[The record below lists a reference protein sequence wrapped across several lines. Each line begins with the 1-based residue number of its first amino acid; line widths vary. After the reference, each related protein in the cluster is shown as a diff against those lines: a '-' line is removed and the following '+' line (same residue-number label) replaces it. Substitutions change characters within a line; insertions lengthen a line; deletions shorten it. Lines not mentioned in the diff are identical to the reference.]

1 MANTIGNFGNLAS
14 PISRLGL
21 QKPNIGGNAGAT
33 QGPGFQK
40 MLTDALRSTANLQ
53 NDAQHSVQDKIAG
66 ADLTNVEVLTDMRK
80 ADLAMR
86 MLLQIRNKLLEGFNE
101 IKQMQF

>member
-1 MANTIGNFGNLAS
+1 MANTIGNFGNLPA
-14 PISRLGL
+14 PVSRLGF
-21 QKPNIGGNAGAT
+21 QKPNLAGNAAES

-40 MLTDALRSTANLQ
+40 MLTEALRSTADLQ
-53 NDAQHSVQDKIAG
+53 NNAQQSIQDKIAG
-66 ADLTNVEVLTDMRK
+66 GDITNVQALTDMRK

-86 MLLQIRNKLLEGFNE
+86 MMLQIRNKLLEGFNE